1 MTTVLHELAY
11 VALTAILAG
20 LPLGIWTR
28 SNR

>member
-1 MTTVLHELAY
+1 MTVLYAAAY

-20 LPLGIWTR
+20 LPLGVWTR

>member
-1 MTTVLHELAY
+1 MTFLHQLAY

-20 LPLGIWTR
+20 LPLGTWTR